1 MSFEENLREAIKIMG
16 ITTKELSAKTGIK
29 EDTISSYLKTNGA
42 MPTAEKAVKLADA
55 LNTSVEFLVTGFEKN
70 SRISVYEMHKTSKYS
85 KYMDALEKIPNESRE
100 PILKMISDMS
110 RKYSKT

>member
-1 MSFEENLREAIKIMG
+1 MSFEENLHEAIKIMG

-55 LNTSVEFLVTGFEKN
+55 LNTSVEFLVTGFEKK
-70 SRISVYEMHKTSKYS
+70 SQISIYEMHKNSKYS
-85 KYMDALEKIPNESRE
+85 KYMDALDKLPNESRD

-110 RKYSKT
+110 RKYSKS